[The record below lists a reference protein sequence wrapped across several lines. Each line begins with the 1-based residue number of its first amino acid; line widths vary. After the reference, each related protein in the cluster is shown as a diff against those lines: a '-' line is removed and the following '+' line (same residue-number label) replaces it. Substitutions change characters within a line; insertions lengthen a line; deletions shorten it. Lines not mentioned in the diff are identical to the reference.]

1 MVKLPEEYKWS
12 SYSYYINYRDYS
24 DFSNY
29 SKYIGIYDEE
39 IIASNRILG
48 YFNEKNKK
56 ALYKKFV
63 EDAIASLIAEA
74 E

>member
-1 MVKLPEEYKWS
+1 MNV
-12 SYSYYINYRDYS
+12 
-24 DFSNY
+24 
-29 SKYIGIYDEE
+29 GTYDEE

-63 EDAIASLIAEA
+63 EDAIASQIAEA